1 VAAQPVIEAVG
12 VSKRYGDVQALA
24 GVTVTIDAPATGLLG
39 ANGAGKSTFMKSL
52 LGLVRP
58 DEGTIRV
65 LGMDVAHGGRA
76 LHTRIGYMPEH
87 DCLPIAM
94 TAHDMVVHLAEMR
107 GLSRRDAT
115 LRASEV
121 LFQVGLEEERA
132 RLIGTYSTGMKQRAK
147 LAQALVHDPD
157 LVVLDEPT
165 NGLDPAGRLEMI
177 ALVRRLSSDLGIRV
191 LLSSHVLEDVERT
204 CDAVVVLRSGEV
216 VASDLIEGLG
226 ADGDGSVE
234 VRVAGDASALVAALT
249 ARGVDATIAPS
260 GAVRVAGS
268 GDALLDDVRDAA
280 VEAGVG
286 VRALVTGG
294 PTFEDAILEAM
305 ES

>member
-1 VAAQPVIEAVG
+1 MPAEPVIEAAG
-12 VSKRYGDVQALA
+12 VSKRYGDVQALD
-24 GVTVTIDAPATGLLG
+24 GVSVVVDAPATGLLG

-58 DEGTIRV
+58 DAGTIRV
-65 LGMDVAHGGRA
+65 LGIDAGHGSRE
-76 LHTRIGYMPEH
+76 LRVRLGYMPEH
-87 DCLPIAM
+87 DCLPTGM

-165 NGLDPAGRLEMI
+165 NGLDPAGRVEMI
-177 ALVRRLSSDLGIRV
+177 SLVRRLSRDLGIQV

-204 CDAVVVLRSGEV
+204 CDAVVVLRAGQV
-216 VASDLIEGLG
+216 VASRPHRGHG
-226 ADGDGSVE
+226 ALRGGHG
-234 VRVAGDASALVAALT
+234 RGAGGRRRGGARRAADASASRRCSVGRCGDGPATDAGRG
-249 ARGVDATIAPS
+249 ARRGGRRGV
-260 GAVRVAGS
+260 G
-268 GDALLDDVRDAA
+268 L
-280 VEAGVG
+280 
-286 VRALVTGG
+286 RAL
-294 PTFEDAILEAM
+294 
-305 ES
+305 

>member
-1 VAAQPVIEAVG
+1 VAAAPAIEAVG
-12 VSKRYGDVQALA
+12 VSKRYGEVQALA
-24 GVTVTIDAPATGLLG
+24 GVTVTVDAPATGLLG

-65 LGMDVAHGGRA
+65 LGLDAARGGRE
-76 LHTRIGYMPEH
+76 LHTRLGYMPEH
-87 DCLPIAM
+87 DCLPTAM

-107 GLSRRDAT
+107 GLARRDAT

-177 ALVRRLSSDLGIRV
+177 SLVRRLSSELGIRV

-204 CDAVVVLRSGEV
+204 CDAVVVLRSGQV
-216 VASDLIEGLG
+216 VTSDRIAGLG
-226 ADGDGSVE
+226 ADAQSSVE
-234 VRVAGDASALVAALT
+234 VRVAGSAEALVAALRT
-249 ARGVDATIAPS
+249 RGHEASVAPS
-260 GAVRVAGS
+260 GAVRIPGG
-268 GDALLDDVRDAA
+268 GDALLDAVRDAA

-286 VRALVTGG
+286 LRALATGG

>member
-1 VAAQPVIEAVG
+1 
-12 VSKRYGDVQALA
+12 
-24 GVTVTIDAPATGLLG
+24 
-39 ANGAGKSTFMKSL
+39 
-52 LGLVRP
+52 
-58 DEGTIRV
+58 
-65 LGMDVAHGGRA
+65 
-76 LHTRIGYMPEH
+76 
-87 DCLPIAM
+87 
-94 TAHDMVVHLAEMR
+94 
-107 GLSRRDAT
+107 
-115 LRASEV
+115 V

-165 NGLDPAGRLEMI
+165 NGLDPAGRLDMI
-177 ALVRRLSSDLGIRV
+177 ALVRRLSRDLGIRV

-216 VASDLIEGLG
+216 VAADLIEGLG
-226 ADGDGSVE
+226 AEGDGAVE
-234 VRVAGDASALVAALT
+234 IRVAGDPAALVVALT
-249 ARGVDATIAPS
+249 TRGIEATIAPS

>member
-1 VAAQPVIEAVG
+1 VPLEPVIEAAG
-12 VSKRYGDVQALA
+12 VSKRYGDVQALD
-24 GVTVTIDAPATGLLG
+24 GVSVVVDAPATGLLG

-58 DEGTIRV
+58 DAGTIRV
-65 LGMDVAHGGRA
+65 LGIDAGHGSRE
-76 LHTRIGYMPEH
+76 LRVRLGYMPEH
-87 DCLPIAM
+87 DCLPTGM

-165 NGLDPAGRLEMI
+165 NGLDPAGRVEMI
-177 ALVRRLSSDLGIRV
+177 SLVRRLSRDLGIKV

-204 CDAVVVLRSGEV
+204 CDAVVVLRAGQV
-216 VASDLIEGLG
+216 VAADRIEGMARSEEG
-226 ADGDGSVE
+226 TVE
-234 VRVAGDASALVAALT
+234 VRVAGDAGSLVARLAAVGVAAALL
-249 ARGVDATIAPS
+249 PS
-260 GAVRVAGS
+260 GAVRVTGAGDDTL
-268 GDALLDDVRDAA
+268 DAVRDAA
-280 VEAGVG
+280 VDAGVG
-286 VRALVTGG
+286 LRALMTGG
-294 PTFEDAILEAM
+294 PSFEDAVLEAM
-305 ES
+305 EG

>member
-1 VAAQPVIEAVG
+1 MPAEPVIEAAG
-12 VSKRYGDVQALA
+12 VSKRYGDVQALD
-24 GVTVTIDAPATGLLG
+24 GVSVVVDAPATGLLG

-58 DEGTIRV
+58 DAGTIRV
-65 LGMDVAHGGRA
+65 LGIDAGHGSRE
-76 LHTRIGYMPEH
+76 LRVRLGYMPEH
-87 DCLPIAM
+87 DCLPTGM

-165 NGLDPAGRLEMI
+165 NGLDPAGRVEMI
-177 ALVRRLSSDLGIRV
+177 ALVRRLSRDLGIQV

-204 CDAVVVLRSGEV
+204 CDAVIVLRAGQV
-216 VASDLIEGLG
+216 VAADRIEGMARSEEG
-226 ADGDGSVE
+226 TVE
-234 VRVAGDASALVAALT
+234 VRVAGDAEALVARLTSAGVTAALL
-249 ARGVDATIAPS
+249 PS
-260 GAVRVAGS
+260 GAVRVTGA
-268 GDALLDDVRDAA
+268 GDATLDAVRDAA
-280 VEAGVG
+280 VDAGVG
-286 VRALVTGG
+286 LRALVTGG
-294 PTFEDAILEAM
+294 PTFEDAVLEAM
-305 ES
+305 EG

>member
-1 VAAQPVIEAVG
+1 MPVEPVIEAAG
-12 VSKRYGDVQALA
+12 VSKRYGDVQALD
-24 GVTVTIDAPATGLLG
+24 GVSVVVDAPATGLLG
-39 ANGAGKSTFMKSL
+39 ANGAGKSTLMKSL

-58 DEGTIRV
+58 DAGTIRV
-65 LGMDVAHGGRA
+65 LGIDAGHGSRE
-76 LHTRIGYMPEH
+76 LRVRLGYMPEH
-87 DCLPIAM
+87 DCLPTGM

-177 ALVRRLSSDLGIRV
+177 SLVRRLSSELGIRV
-191 LLSSHVLEDVERT
+191 LLSLS
-204 CDAVVVLRSGEV
+204 
-216 VASDLIEGLG
+216 LIH
-226 ADGDGSVE
+226 
-234 VRVAGDASALVAALT
+234 
-249 ARGVDATIAPS
+249 I
-260 GAVRVAGS
+260 
-268 GDALLDDVRDAA
+268 
-280 VEAGVG
+280 
-286 VRALVTGG
+286 
-294 PTFEDAILEAM
+294 
-305 ES
+305 